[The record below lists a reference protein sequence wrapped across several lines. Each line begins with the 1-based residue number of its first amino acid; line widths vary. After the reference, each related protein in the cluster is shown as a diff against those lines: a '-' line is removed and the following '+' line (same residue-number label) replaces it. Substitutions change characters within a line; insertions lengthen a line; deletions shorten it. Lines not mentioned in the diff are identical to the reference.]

1 MFTVRVMSWQRAMVG
16 FLCACMVLGF
26 ATAAFAIGR
35 IEWKSKTLKPNSEN
49 NAWNI
54 EVTIYLPKPPDVPS
68 VPVKFTF
75 DQQVY
80 FEQSMVDG
88 DQIVKRDVPIT
99 GKQPIVEGVDI
110 GFLDPTSGTI
120 QKRTRFSFKIHR
132 DHGFECGIYKITVR
146 DTRNNQIIGQPTT
159 VTLGGE
165 NEVIDRRSIVFSGEK
180 KKPKKPAE
188 TTDTTD
194 TPSPSDSSSKESGS
208 TEPSSTSNDDRA
220 ASTPKNEL
228 PPEDEADQ
236 PQEIKE
242 KPGGCGC
249 RLASARDT
257 GASGMWL
264 AFGLAGLSFLR
275 RRPGRQS

>member
-1 MFTVRVMSWQRAMVG
+1 MSTVRVKSWQRAICG
-16 FLCACMVLGF
+16 FLWAFLVLSF
-26 ATAAFAIGR
+26 ASAAFAAGR
-35 IEWKSKTLKPNSEN
+35 IEWKNKTLKPNSEN

-54 EVTIYLPKPPDVPS
+54 EVTIYLPNPPDVPS

-88 DQIVKRDVPIT
+88 DQIVKRDVPIS

-110 GFLDPTSGTI
+110 GFLDPRSGTI

-180 KKPKKPAE
+180 KKEKKPAE
-188 TTDTTD
+188 TTEAQSGGDGA
-194 TPSPSDSSSKESGS
+194 SKES
-208 TEPSSTSNDDRA
+208 TSSESETA
-220 ASTPKNEL
+220 AGNEAAAKTPENEL
-228 PPEDEADQ
+228 PPEEDADQ

-249 RLASARDT
+249 RLAQTRDRVH
-257 GASGMWL
+257 GGLWL
-264 AFGLAGLSFLR
+264 ALGLVGLSFR
-275 RRPGRQS
+275 RRRLVRPS

>member
-1 MFTVRVMSWQRAMVG
+1 MSTVRVKSWQRAICG
-16 FLCACMVLGF
+16 FLWAFLVLSF
-26 ATAAFAIGR
+26 ASAAFAAGR

-54 EVTIYLPKPPDVPS
+54 EVTIYLPNPPDVPS

-159 VTLGGE
+159 ITLGGE

-180 KKPKKPAE
+180 KKEKKPAE
-188 TTDTTD
+188 TTEA
-194 TPSPSDSSSKESGS
+194 PSSSNDASKESASSESGS
-208 TEPSSTSNDDRA
+208 TTEQDSVAN
-220 ASTPKNEL
+220 TPKNEL
-228 PPEDEADQ
+228 PPEDDADQ

-249 RLASARDT
+249 RLAQSRH
-257 GASGMWL
+257 GASGGLWL
-264 AFGLAGLSFLR
+264 ALGLVALSFR
-275 RRPGRQS
+275 RRRLARPS